1 MFFKNLCLLR
11 LPAGFDLSAA
21 DLESRLEARPLTP
34 CGHFDMLTRGWV
46 PVGPTARFL
55 HTIGAHQIIAL
66 GVEQKLLPA
75 TVIRQVAADRAV
87 ELAAQQGY
95 PVGRKQLRELK
106 LRVTEEL
113 RARALVKRRITHAW
127 LDRENGWLIVDAAGM
142 ARAEELVETLRET
155 LGSFAATLPDTTR
168 SPRVAMGAWLTTGE
182 VGAHIGIDDD
192 LELQA
197 ADGSRATIR
206 HARHAFDRTQVRQHL
221 AGGFVPTRL
230 GLTWNGRISFVL
242 TDKLQVKRVEFLE
255 MQAAREDAKD
265 VDPQEQFDI
274 DFAVMSGELSK
285 LLGDLLAALGGE
297 ATGATTA
304 TTTDRAAAA

>member
-1 MFFKNLCLLR
+1 MFFKNLCIFR
-11 LPAGFDLSAA
+11 LPPGWNISPVE
-21 DLESRLEARPLTP
+21 LESRLEGRPLAP

-46 PVGPTARFL
+46 PVGPTARLL
-55 HTIGAHQIIAL
+55 HTIGTHQMIAL

-87 ELAAQQGY
+87 EIAAEQGF
-95 PVGRKQLRELK
+95 PVGRKQMRDLK

-127 LDRENGWLIVDAAGM
+127 IDHESGWLVVDAAGV

-155 LGSFAATLPDTTR
+155 LGSFAATLPDTAR
-168 SPRVAMGAWLTTGE
+168 SPRVAMGAWVSTGE
-182 VGAHIGIDDD
+182 VGHHMGIDDD

-206 HARHAFDRTQVRQHL
+206 HTRHAFDQAQVRKHL
-221 AGGFVPTRL
+221 AGGFVVTRL
-230 GLTWNGRISFVL
+230 GLTWNGRVSFVL
-242 TDKLQVKRVEFLE
+242 TDKMQVKRVEFLE
-255 MQAAREDAKD
+255 MEEAADEAQD

-285 LLGDLLAALGGE
+285 LLGDLLESLGGFSV
-297 ATGATTA
+297 TA
-304 TTTDRAAAA
+304 ELQVSAA